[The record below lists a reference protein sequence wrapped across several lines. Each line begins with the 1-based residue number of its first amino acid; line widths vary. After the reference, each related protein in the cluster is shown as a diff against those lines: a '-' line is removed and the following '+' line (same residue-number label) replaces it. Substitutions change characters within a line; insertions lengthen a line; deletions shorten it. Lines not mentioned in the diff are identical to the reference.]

1 MQFLRVPSK
10 LAGQGYEVGPCTGSV
25 QECSR
30 VSLENLR
37 RSAGRETLAH
47 SVRSFGTLMI
57 ACGLARAIRY
67 VLFPHLGVAGQ
78 EDAGRGVGQRMATEL
93 SLVSQ

>member
-1 MQFLRVPSK
+1 
-10 LAGQGYEVGPCTGSV
+10 
-25 QECSR
+25 
-30 VSLENLR
+30 
-37 RSAGRETLAH
+37 LAH